1 MVLCGAAEASSKQL
15 REGGNETSLLTAS
28 AAQRCPSVAT
38 SYTIQ
43 QEELFGLRL
52 QTSVCF
58 TSLGNPS
65 KKVGPARN
73 GGKQGWTEKKGVQED

>member
-52 QTSVCF
+52 QTSVLHSS
-58 TSLGNPS
+58 SLPWQS
-65 KKVGPARN
+65 QQN
-73 GGKQGWTEKKGVQED
+73 GGGCKEWRKARVD